1 MKYYFQIYISG
12 KYYNCLSNGIDLVDV
27 QQNGLRGETTSDLYA
42 YNLDNNNETLQNIA
56 HDHFKRDVNDR
67 MTIATR
73 TLQMLYSARTIKSE
87 VLNDNLTVRESDIIY
102 LNCSTYG
109 INCSTVYCD
118 LSALKTRQD
127 VGKLAMKL
135 ILNATKLKGM
145 KSS

>member
-1 MKYYFQIYISG
+1 M
-12 KYYNCLSNGIDLVDV
+12 
-27 QQNGLRGETTSDLYA
+27 QQNGLQKEPTSDLYDL
-42 YNLDNNNETLQNIA
+42 YNLDNNNETLQNIT
-56 HDHFKRDVNDR
+56 HDRFKRNVNDR
-67 MTIATR
+67 TTIAAR
-73 TLQMLYSARTIKSE
+73 ILQTFYSARTVKSE
-87 VLNDNLTVRESDIIY
+87 NLNGNLTVRESDIIY

-109 INCSTVYCD
+109 VNCSTVYCD

>member
-1 MKYYFQIYISG
+1 
-12 KYYNCLSNGIDLVDV
+12 
-27 QQNGLRGETTSDLYA
+27 
-42 YNLDNNNETLQNIA
+42 
-56 HDHFKRDVNDR
+56 

-73 TLQMLYSARTIKSE
+73 TLQMLYSAKTVKSE

-135 ILNATKLKGM
+135 ILNATKLKDNFKLLDETKIVKFSTDAYVEIIRPIGFFKRM
-145 KSS
+145 TNEELSALKTNEITEDVNKVEITHIE